1 MFLQGRLLYLL
12 LAPIDKGCPDSAGV
26 PRGKTRFHWATP
38 FCSDLMFYP
47 RPDVIISPF
56 AKTQPVPTIMGRSR
70 PVSCRFCRSRKL
82 RCSRKFPCANCTSR
96 GISCQLEGSSTV
108 SVSSADEAPNT
119 SSGTFQEDV
128 LARLRRLENIV
139 IGQSQHS
146 QTPPDQVGSRPGPP
160 RPRRKGDLIASFTKR
175 SSTVDVDWL
184 ESQIAYP
191 GSSVGLC
198 IAEYGKR

>member
-1 MFLQGRLLYLL
+1 
-12 LAPIDKGCPDSAGV
+12 
-26 PRGKTRFHWATP
+26 
-38 FCSDLMFYP
+38 MFYHQL
-47 RPDVIISPF
+47 DVIISPF
-56 AKTQPVPTIMGRSR
+56 ARTQPLSIIMGRSR
-70 PVSCRFCRSRKL
+70 PVSCQFCRSRKL

-119 SSGTFQEDV
+119 TSDTFQENV

-139 IGQSQHS
+139 IGQSEH
-146 QTPPDQVGSRPGPP
+146 THYPDQVGSRPGPP
-160 RPRRKGDLIASFTKR
+160 RPRRKGDLVASFTER
-175 SSTVDVDWL
+175 SSTVDVDWV

-198 IAEYGKR
+198 IAEYGKI